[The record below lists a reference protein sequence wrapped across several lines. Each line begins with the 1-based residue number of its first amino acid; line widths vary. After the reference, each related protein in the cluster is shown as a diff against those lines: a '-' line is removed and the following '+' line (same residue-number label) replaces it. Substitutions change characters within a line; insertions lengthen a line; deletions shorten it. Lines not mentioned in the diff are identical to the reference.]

1 LPALACRRAAQVCQ
15 PPGLSG
21 ALGPRYDHCS
31 MTTIRVVLAEDNV
44 LLREGVSRLVS
55 ANEDF
60 ELAGVASDLP
70 QLLAVI
76 EQQDPDVVI
85 TDIRMPPSGTDEGI
99 KAAAWLRDN
108 RPQVGV
114 VVLSQYTA
122 PGYAL
127 ALLEHGSAGR
137 AYLLKERVASV
148 DELARAIRTVAQ
160 GGSVID
166 PLVVDELVRSRSQR
180 RASSLTLLTPRESEI
195 LAEMAQGKSNA
206 AIAAALT
213 VSERAVE
220 KHTNS
225 IFAKLGLSEEKDL
238 NRRVKAVL
246 LYLSEHEGG

>member
-1 LPALACRRAAQVCQ
+1 M
-15 PPGLSG
+15 S
-21 ALGPRYDHCS
+21 
-31 MTTIRVVLAEDNV
+31 TIRVALAEDNV

-55 ANEDF
+55 AHPDL
-60 ELAGVASDLP
+60 ELVGTASDLP
-70 QLLAVI
+70 ELLAVI
-76 EQQDPDVVI
+76 ESSEPDVVI
-85 TDIRMPPSGTDEGI
+85 TDIRMPPTGRDEGI
-99 KAAAWLRDN
+99 QAAAWLREH
-108 RPQVGV
+108 RPKVGV

-122 PGYAL
+122 PGYAVS
-127 ALLEHGSAGR
+127 LLEHGSAGR

-148 DELARAIRTVAQ
+148 DELARAIRAVAG

-166 PLVVDELVRSRSQR
+166 PMVVDELVRSRSAHQQ
-180 RASSLTLLTPRESEI
+180 SSLAQLTPRETEI

-246 LYLSEHEGG
+246 LYLSEAQSS